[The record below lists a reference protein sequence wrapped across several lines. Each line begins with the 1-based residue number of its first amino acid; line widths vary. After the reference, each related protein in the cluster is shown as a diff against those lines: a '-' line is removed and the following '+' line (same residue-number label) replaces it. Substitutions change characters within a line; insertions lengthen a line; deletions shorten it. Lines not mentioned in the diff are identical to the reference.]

1 MTGADER
8 AALAEELAELD
19 RLPVSLTREEAWTFL
34 RVTDRHLDRMLE
46 RGELAR
52 RRFGTRTL
60 IPRASVRA
68 WILRQAGVEPSPNG
82 GGDLVDAAARFQGT
96 VPPTERTTT

>member
-1 MTGADER
+1 MSDDES
-8 AALAEELAELD
+8 ALAEELAELD
-19 RLPVSLTREEAWTFL
+19 QLPVYLTREEAWTFL
-34 RVTDRHLDRMLE
+34 RITDRGLDRMLE

-52 RRFGTRTL
+52 RRIGSRTL

-68 WILRQAGVEPSPNG
+68 WVLREAGVTSPNG
-82 GGDLVDAAARFQGT
+82 RCEVVDLHGKVGP